1 MSANLILR
9 ALTFVVLIA
18 AFELEVNVGLF
29 GLIALSEL
37 FGRSPGTHLGVLYLL
52 VQLTLAAACELFKAP
67 VCALVARYVRDAPP
81 VSKPWTQPA
90 FIFAGGIGVADT
102 ALALAWR
109 EQTRLFRLLPTY
121 LDDVRDLLRALP
133 WLADASVQ
141 RRLPDTLV
149 IEVKERKPVA
159 LWQYHQRL
167 AAIDITGK
175 VLTRER
181 LERWND
187 LPILVGAGA
196 NARVRDALELIAA
209 TPLGRDVNAAVFVGG
224 RRWDLR
230 FKSGETL
237 ALPDQPGQARA
248 ALATFAKLDGQGP
261 ERLLGGRFTRFDLRL
276 PGRMIVAGPAV
287 AETLAE
293 AEKARR
299 AAAQAQKI

>member
-1 MSANLILR
+1 MTAAVLKRGAKPPKAVQKR
-9 ALTFVVLIA
+9 ATRGIERPKISGQQLKLGAGVVLAIA
-18 AFELEVNVGLF
+18 
-29 GLIALSEL
+29 IA
-37 FGRSPGTHLGVLYLL
+37 VMI
-52 VQLTLAAACELFKAP
+52 A
-67 VCALVARYVRDAPP
+67 
-81 VSKPWTQPA
+81 
-90 FIFAGGIGVADT
+90 IGVPQRIWNGFVEWT
-102 ALALAWR
+102 AAQGWEVRHVELTGAR
-109 EQTRLFRLLPTY
+109 EQERLAIYAAVLNGPSNAMLATD
-121 LDDVRDLLRALP
+121 LDEVRNRLRALP

-159 LWQYHQRL
+159 LWQYRQRL
-167 AAIDITGK
+167 AAIDITGR

-196 NARVRDALELIAA
+196 NTRVRDALQLIAA

-224 RRWDLR
+224 RRWDLKFR
-230 FKSGETL
+230 SGETL

>member
-1 MSANLILR
+1 MTAAVLKRGARPPRSAPRRNASAAPR
-9 ALTFVVLIA
+9 LTRQQLGIGGGVLLAIAVLVMIAVGVPQRLWAGFVVWTA
-18 AFELEVNVGLF
+18 AQGWEVRHVELTGAREQERLA
-29 GLIALSEL
+29 IYAA
-37 FGRSPGTHLGVLYLL
+37 VLNGP
-52 VQLTLAAACELFKAP
+52 TNAMLATDLDE
-67 VCALVARYVRDAPP
+67 VRD
-81 VSKPWTQPA
+81 
-90 FIFAGGIGVADT
+90 
-102 ALALAWR
+102 R
-109 EQTRLFRLLPTY
+109 
-121 LDDVRDLLRALP
+121 LRALP

-159 LWQYHQRL
+159 LWQYRQRL
-167 AAIDITGK
+167 AAIDISGR

-181 LERWND
+181 LERWNE

-196 NARVRDALELIAA
+196 NNRVHDALELIAA

-230 FKSGETL
+230 FNSGETL

-248 ALATFAKLDGQGP
+248 ALASFAKLDGQGP
-261 ERLLGGRFTRFDLRL
+261 DRLLGGRFTRFDMRL

-287 AETLAE
+287 AETLAA

>member
-1 MSANLILR
+1 MTAAVLKRGAKPPKAVQKR
-9 ALTFVVLIA
+9 AARGIERPKISGQQLKLGAGVVLAIA
-18 AFELEVNVGLF
+18 
-29 GLIALSEL
+29 IA
-37 FGRSPGTHLGVLYLL
+37 VMI
-52 VQLTLAAACELFKAP
+52 A
-67 VCALVARYVRDAPP
+67 
-81 VSKPWTQPA
+81 
-90 FIFAGGIGVADT
+90 IGVPQRIWNGFVEWT
-102 ALALAWR
+102 AAKGWEVRHVELTGAR
-109 EQTRLFRLLPTY
+109 EQERLAIYAAVLNGPSNAMLATD
-121 LDDVRDLLRALP
+121 LDEVRNRLRALP

-159 LWQYHQRL
+159 LWQYRQRL
-167 AAIDITGK
+167 AAIDITGR

-196 NARVRDALELIAA
+196 NTRVRDALQLIAA

-224 RRWDLR
+224 RRWDLKFR
-230 FKSGETL
+230 SGETL

>member
-1 MSANLILR
+1 
-9 ALTFVVLIA
+9 
-18 AFELEVNVGLF
+18 
-29 GLIALSEL
+29 
-37 FGRSPGTHLGVLYLL
+37 
-52 VQLTLAAACELFKAP
+52 
-67 VCALVARYVRDAPP
+67 
-81 VSKPWTQPA
+81 
-90 FIFAGGIGVADT
+90 
-102 ALALAWR
+102 
-109 EQTRLFRLLPTY
+109 
-121 LDDVRDLLRALP
+121 
-133 WLADASVQ
+133 
-141 RRLPDTLV
+141 
-149 IEVKERKPVA
+149 
-159 LWQYHQRL
+159 
-167 AAIDITGK
+167 
-175 VLTRER
+175 
-181 LERWND
+181 
-187 LPILVGAGA
+187 
-196 NARVRDALELIAA
+196 VRDALELIAA

>member
-1 MSANLILR
+1 MTAAVLKRGARPPKAAQMRPKRGGDVPRITRRQLGIGGGAMLAITLLAMIAMGVPQRLWNG
-9 ALTFVVLIA
+9 FVVWTA
-18 AFELEVNVGLF
+18 AQGWEVRHVELTGAREQERLA
-29 GLIALSEL
+29 IYAA
-37 FGRSPGTHLGVLYLL
+37 VLNGP
-52 VQLTLAAACELFKAP
+52 TNAMLATDLDE
-67 VCALVARYVRDAPP
+67 VRD
-81 VSKPWTQPA
+81 
-90 FIFAGGIGVADT
+90 
-102 ALALAWR
+102 
-109 EQTRLFRLLPTY
+109 RLR
-121 LDDVRDLLRALP
+121 RLP

-159 LWQYHQRL
+159 LWQYRQRL
-167 AAIDITGK
+167 AAIDITGR

-196 NARVRDALELIAA
+196 NARVHDALELIAA

-248 ALATFAKLDGQGP
+248 ALASFAKLDSQGT
-261 ERLLGGRFTRFDLRL
+261 ERLLGGRFTRFDMRL

>member
-1 MSANLILR
+1 MTAAVLKRGARPPRAAQRQSARGMPGANITRRQLGIGGGAAA
-9 ALTFVVLIA
+9 ALLLLLMIAMGVPQRLWNGFVVWTASQGWEVRHVELTGAREQERLAIYA
-18 AFELEVNVGLF
+18 AV
-29 GLIALSEL
+29 LS
-37 FGRSPGTHLGVLYLL
+37 GPTNAM
-52 VQLTLAAACELFKAP
+52 LATDLDE
-67 VCALVARYVRDAPP
+67 VRD
-81 VSKPWTQPA
+81 
-90 FIFAGGIGVADT
+90 
-102 ALALAWR
+102 
-109 EQTRLFRLLPTY
+109 RLR
-121 LDDVRDLLRALP
+121 RLP
-133 WLADASVQ
+133 WVADASVQ
-141 RRLPDTLV
+141 RRLPDTLL
-149 IEVKERKPVA
+149 IEISERKPVA

-167 AAIDITGK
+167 AAIDISGR

-196 NARVRDALELIAA
+196 QARVHEALELIAA

-237 ALPDQPGQARA
+237 ALPDRPGEARA
-248 ALATFAKLDGQGP
+248 ALANFAKLDGQGP
-261 ERLLGGRFTRFDLRL
+261 ERLLGGRFTRFDMRL

-287 AETLAE
+287 AETLAA